1 MLSSRRE
8 KNEQSDRREKVTL
21 TENRQT
27 NKAGKRQRKRGR
39 GSDNRENYR
48 ECTRCTNTSA
58 A

>member
-48 ECTRCTNTSA
+48 ECTSA